1 MKQLKSFLYTLFTVM
16 GLAFVACSNDD
27 PNPLA
32 ASTGEVEITPA
43 TLTFTADGGEGTF
56 TVAGGV
62 PFVRS
67 EAEWLTVAL
76 GSSTKASATYTVT
89 CSENTGTEARE
100 GKILVNLD
108 GAYTRLVVTQAAEE
122 AVPPVGQDFRTAA
135 ELAKVMSPGW
145 NLGNTL
151 EATGG
156 ETSWQPTQTT
166 QEIIN
171 YVKAQ
176 GFKSVRIPCS
186 WDIHATDGTI
196 DATWM
201 ARVKEVVDYCINAG
215 LYVVLNDH
223 YDGGWLEVLGFSM
236 SADSYQKADDATV
249 TAKTTQLKNYW
260 TQIANAFASYGDHLL
275 FAGLNEPFQNYTLFN
290 GETKHKELTPILHTY
305 NQAFVDAVR
314 ATGGNNAKRTLV
326 VQTPSTSI
334 SSATNANIGFQMPT
348 DIQTGYLMAEAH
360 YYEPWDF
367 CGGEDGTVCYWGE
380 GNHHTSANPTFGEES
395 WIAEQFGKMK
405 TAFADK
411 GYPVILGE
419 YGANWRDLSAVEGA
433 SQEKHDAS
441 IKAFFKEVNR
451 QAVNH
456 GIIPF
461 AWDINST
468 NRNGLKGTMTI
479 ISRSALSIYCTPAM
493 EGITEGIAAGQYPY

>member
-1 MKQLKSFLYTLFTVM
+1 MKQLKSYLYTLLAVI
-16 GLAFVACSNDD
+16 GLVFVACSNDD

-32 ASTGEVEITPA
+32 ESTGEVEITPA
-43 TLTFTADGGEGTF
+43 TLTFAADGGEGTF

-67 EAEWLTVAL
+67 EAEWLTVEL
-76 GSSTKASATYTVT
+76 SSSTNTSATYGVT
-89 CSENTGTEARE
+89 CDENTGSEARD
-100 GKILVNLD
+100 GKILVNLN
-108 GAYTRLVVTQAAEE
+108 GAYTRLIVTQAAEE
-122 AVPPVGQDFRTAA
+122 VTPPVVHDFRTAA
-135 ELAKVMSPGW
+135 ELAKEMSPGW

-223 YDGGWLEVLGFSM
+223 YDGGWIEVLGFSM
-236 SADSYQKADDATV
+236 SADSYQKADEATV

-275 FAGLNEPFQNYTLFN
+275 FAGLNEPFQEYKLFN
-290 GETKHKELTPILHTY
+290 GDEKHKELTPILNTY

-314 ATGGNNAKRTLV
+314 ATGGGNAERTLV
-326 VQTPSTSI
+326 VQVPSANI
-334 SSATNANIGFQMPT
+334 SSATDTNIGFKMPT
-348 DIQTGYLMAEAH
+348 DVESGYLMVEAH
-360 YYEPWDF
+360 YYDPWDF
-367 CGGEDGTVCYWGE
+367 CSGEDGNVSYWGKD
-380 GNHHTSANPTFGEES
+380 NHHTSGNATFGEED
-395 WIAEQFGKMK
+395 WIATQFGKMK
-405 TAFADK
+405 TTFTDK

-419 YGANWRDLSAVEGA
+419 YGANWRDLSAVAG
-433 SQEKHDAS
+433 SDQDKHNAS
-441 IKAFFKEVNR
+441 IKSFFKEVNA
-451 QAVNH
+451 QAINN

-461 AWDINST
+461 TWDINST
-468 NRNGLKGTMTI
+468 NRNGVAGTMTI
-479 ISRSALSIYCTPAM
+479 INRSKLSIFCTFAM
-493 EGITEGIAAGQYPY
+493 EGITEGVAAGQWPQ